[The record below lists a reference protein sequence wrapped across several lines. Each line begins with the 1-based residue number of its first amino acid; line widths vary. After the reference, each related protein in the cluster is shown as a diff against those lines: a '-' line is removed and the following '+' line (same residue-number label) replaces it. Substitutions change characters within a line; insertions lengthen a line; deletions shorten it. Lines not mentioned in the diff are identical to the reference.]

1 MVSTPVMNSCHVSRL
16 TWNFRNLESQEFHYF
31 PRRWLNCNW
40 KQNVLKIFNKAYS
53 ISPHCRY
60 SIAAV
65 VGGVDS
71 EPAKWQDI
79 HVPPRYEK
87 DNIPIIG
94 DISKENGT
102 VSFELKRDGDNANCK
117 VCRSF
122 HEIMY
127 ISLIPQ
133 QLSSLLYLNSM
144 NAHIIFSVYHK

>member
-1 MVSTPVMNSCHVSRL
+1 MKTEL
-16 TWNFRNLESQEFHYF
+16 
-31 PRRWLNCNW
+31 
-40 KQNVLKIFNKAYS
+40 LKIFCKAYF

-65 VGGVDS
+65 VGGVES

-117 VCRSF
+117 VCKSF
-122 HEIMY
+122 HEIMN
-127 ISLIPQ
+127 I
-133 QLSSLLYLNSM
+133 
-144 NAHIIFSVYHK
+144 